1 MSTES
6 SRHRRPYPEE
16 FRREAVALVR
26 SSGRPIKEVAG
37 ELGVSYESL
46 RLWVHQEAVDRRE
59 QSGLSTDEKAELRE
73 LRRKVRRLEQE
84 REILKKAAA
93 FFAQESETR

>member
-1 MSTES
+1 MSKIPY
-6 SRHRRPYPEE
+6 RAPYPPE

-26 SSGRPIKEVAG
+26 SSGKSGREIAN

-46 RLWVHQEAVDRRE
+46 RLWVKQSKIDRGE
-59 QSGLSTDEKAELRE
+59 EPGLTSDERSELQE
-73 LRRKVRRLEQE
+73 LRREVRTLRQE

-93 FFAQESETR
+93 FFAKESETR